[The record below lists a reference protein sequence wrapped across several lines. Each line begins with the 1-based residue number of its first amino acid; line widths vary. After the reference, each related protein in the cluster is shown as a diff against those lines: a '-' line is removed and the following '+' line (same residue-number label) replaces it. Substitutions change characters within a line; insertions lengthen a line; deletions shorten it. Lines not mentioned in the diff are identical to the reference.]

1 MAVTKPS
8 KRPARSRKRT
18 SATSLTPALFK
29 QSVEFSAAML
39 SLVILSRRS
48 EPPPGRSKP
57 RLEWEKQIA
66 DAKRKAVK
74 ALLTDQPGG
83 IDEALLAKLLVFGQH
98 SMRVG
103 IFYETVGAPR
113 LRRLHPDKFV
123 AAVLRGAK

>member
-1 MAVTKPS
+1 MTSS
-8 KRPARSRKRT
+8 KRGAGDP
-18 SATSLTPALFK
+18 LFK

-66 DAKRKAVK
+66 AAKKKAAK
-74 ALLTDQPGG
+74 ALLKDQPGG

-98 SMRVG
+98 AVRVG
-103 IFYETVGAPR
+103 MTYEMAGAPKLKR
-113 LRRLHPDKFV
+113 MHPAKFV
-123 AAVLRGAK
+123 ASILRDWPKR

>member
-1 MAVTKPS
+1 MTSS
-8 KRPARSRKRT
+8 KR
-18 SATSLTPALFK
+18 SAGDPLFK

-66 DAKRKAVK
+66 AAKKKAVK
-74 ALLTDQPGG
+74 ALLKDQPGG

-98 SMRVG
+98 AVRVG
-103 IFYETVGAPR
+103 MTYEMAGAPKLKR
-113 LRRLHPDKFV
+113 IHPAKFV
-123 AAVLRGAK
+123 ASILRDWPKR

>member
-1 MAVTKPS
+1 MTSS
-8 KRPARSRKRT
+8 KRAAGDPV
-18 SATSLTPALFK
+18 FK

-66 DAKRKAVK
+66 NAKRKAVK
-74 ALLTDQPGG
+74 ALLQGQPGG

-98 SMRVG
+98 AIRAGMY
-103 IFYETVGAPR
+103 YELIGAPR
-113 LRRLHPDKFV
+113 VKHPHPVGLV
-123 AAVLRGAK
+123 AHFLRGAK